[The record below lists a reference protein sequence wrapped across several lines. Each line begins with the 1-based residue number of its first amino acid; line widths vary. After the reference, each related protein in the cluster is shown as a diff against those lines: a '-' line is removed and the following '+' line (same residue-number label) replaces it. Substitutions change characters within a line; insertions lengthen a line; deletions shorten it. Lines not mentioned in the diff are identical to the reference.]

1 MNSLLLA
8 GGGARAAYQVGVLK
22 AITDYHFKSM
32 HRKEPLFNIFTGVS
46 AGAINSTAL
55 ACLNDNPQE
64 AINFI
69 YKFWTEIQVN
79 QIYEV
84 DNFSLIKT
92 ALPWLKTLFPFL
104 RKNNL
109 EPTFLLN
116 NSPLAELLKAM
127 PFDRLQ
133 SLIEQNIVHSTS
145 ITCSSYHS
153 GQSICFFQ
161 GNQNIKEWDKP
172 RRQGLRDILGTHHLL
187 ASSSLPI
194 IFPAQQ
200 IRGEWFGDGSMREQA
215 PLSPS
220 IHMGA
225 KRIFV
230 VGTGKKN
237 IENKSL
243 LSQDISIPQINRSY
257 PSLAQIGGHILNGLF
272 LDNIQAD
279 VERLKRTNQI
289 ISKIVDNQDLT
300 MRKIDLF
307 MCDPSVRIDD
317 IASQHVNRLP
327 KSILKLLERI
337 GVTEKFGGTLASYLL
352 FEKHYCSDLIRLGY
366 EDGWNQREE
375 IHNFLFHHSYNS
387 F

>member
-22 AITDYHFKSM
+22 ALTDYHCNSLNK
-32 HRKEPLFNIFTGVS
+32 KEPLFNIFTGVS

-55 ACLNDNPQE
+55 ACFNDNPQE

-69 YKFWTEIQVN
+69 YKFWSNISVN

-84 DNFSLIKT
+84 DNINLLKT
-92 ALPWLKTLFPFL
+92 ALPWIKTLFPFL
-104 RKNNL
+104 RKNKS
-109 EPTFLLN
+109 EPIFLLN
-116 NSPLAELLKAM
+116 NHPLSQLLKEI
-127 PFDRLQ
+127 PFERLET
-133 SLIEQNIVHSTS
+133 LINNNIVHSSS

-161 GNQNIKEWDKP
+161 GNSIIKEWDKP
-172 RRQGLRDILGTHHLL
+172 RRQGLRDNLSVEHLL

-200 IRGEWFGDGSMREQA
+200 IKGEWFGDGSMREQA

-220 IHMGA
+220 VHMGA
-225 KRIFV
+225 KKIFV
-230 VGTGKKN
+230 VGTGNKN
-237 IENKSL
+237 SESHSL
-243 LSQDISIPQINRSY
+243 LSNDITIPQVNRSY
-257 PSLAQIGGHILNGLF
+257 PSLAQIGGHVLNGLF

-289 ISKIVDNQDLT
+289 ISKIGDNGDFSL
-300 MRKIDLF
+300 RKIDLL
-307 MCDPSVRIDD
+307 MCNPSVKIDD
-317 IASQHVNRLP
+317 IANQHVHRLP
-327 KSILKLLERI
+327 KSILKLLSRI

-352 FEKHYCSDLIRLGY
+352 FEKHYCIDLMRIGY
-366 EDGWNQREE
+366 EDGWNQRKE
-375 IHNFLFHHSYNS
+375 IHHFLFPNK
-387 F
+387 